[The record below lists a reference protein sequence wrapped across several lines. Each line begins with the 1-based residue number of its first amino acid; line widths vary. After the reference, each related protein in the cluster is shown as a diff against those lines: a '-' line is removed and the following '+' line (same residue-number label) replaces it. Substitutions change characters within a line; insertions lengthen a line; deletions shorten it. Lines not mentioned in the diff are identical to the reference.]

1 MFAYPEDFAQAG
13 NGLQGKPCKREEFV
27 AIKCFVQLFALRAG
41 ALVKPRYG
49 MTGWVSVFVDGDAR
63 FANACGGYADDVGG
77 VVDLCNSIFQ
87 DGADGFPE
95 FIGFVIRPFWLW
107 MVRGRFGLCTGDFST
122 SWIEDQG
129 FDVGGS
135 HIDADEQRVGGCF
148 CVHGWLFF
156 QIIGRVR
163 VILY

>member
-13 NGLQGKPCKREEFV
+13 NRLQWKPCKREDFV
-27 AIKCFVQLFALRAG
+27 SVKDFLQLFALRAG

-49 MTGWVSVFVDGDAR
+49 MTGWVSAFVNRDAR
-63 FANACGGYADDVGG
+63 FANARGGYARDVGG

-87 DGADGFPE
+87 DAAYGFPE

-107 MVRGRFGLCTGDFST
+107 MVRGRFGLCAGDFAT
-122 SWIEDQG
+122 PRIKDQG

-135 HIDADEQRVGGCF
+135 NVDADEQRGGGCF
-148 CVHGWLFF
+148 CVHGWLF
-156 QIIGRVR
+156 IAVG
-163 VILY
+163 